1 MKPKISVLI
10 STYKEPIEWFEKS
23 LNSIINQTYKNI
35 EIIVIV
41 DEPNNT
47 EIINLLNRYLLIY
60 KNIRFFIN
68 ESNIGLVKSLN
79 KGLQYCSGE
88 YIARMDADDI
98 SEINRFEE
106 QIKFLLENNYD
117 LVGCEYQIFYDNNIL
132 GVHKVPYTHNACK
145 KVLRYMNCIAHSSW
159 LVKKS
164 VFDKLGGYREIYTC
178 EDYDFLLK
186 TVMSGFKIG
195 NTPKVL
201 LKYRRNLN
209 GITHSNRYM
218 QIIITDYIAKLYR
231 KNKIITLP
239 ELEKFLKS
247 NVFNKRL
254 SEESKLYKIESKYKN
269 KNNNSVYRCI
279 CLFRLIVNSTYIKR
293 KFSNKYVQLVKMFDV
308 KKFRKENSV

>member
-132 GVHKVPYTHNACK
+132 DVHKVPYTHNACK